1 MTIATWPEALP
12 EAPLIEGLRQKL
24 PDTVLRSRMD
34 QGPGKLRQR
43 TTAGVERLTVAYLLD
58 IAQFNALKSFYLE
71 TLAGGAL
78 RFSYTH
84 PVLGGSVT
92 CRFVQ
97 PPDIAPLHAGYIRAV
112 LELEVLP

>member
-1 MTIATWPEALP
+1 MTIATWPETLP
-12 EAPLIEGLRQKL
+12 AAPLIDGLRQKM
-24 PDTVLRSRMD
+24 PDTVLRSRTD

-58 IAQFNALKSFYLE
+58 MTQMNALKNFYLE

-97 PPDIAPLHAGYIRAV
+97 PPEIAPLHAGYIRTV